1 MKKLEQF
8 KRRIYEIVEV
18 SKEHDKASKAYDM
31 LMLTAVVIGLIPL
44 TQKTDNM
51 FTKCIDM
58 LTAVI
63 FVFDYLIRLY
73 TSDYKMGIK
82 SYKAYIAYIFTPMAI
97 IDLLSIV
104 PFLSV
109 FLPLSKTIG
118 LLRIF
123 RIFRI
128 LKLIRY
134 SKIMV
139 IIANVLRKVKKQLLA
154 VLLLTVIY
162 ISASAM
168 FIFQLE
174 PDLFD
179 TFFDALYW
187 ATISITT
194 IGYGDISPVTTAG
207 RLTTML
213 SALVGMALIALPS
226 GIITAAYMEEIKKKK
241 SKLEL

>member
-44 TQKTDNM
+44 TRKTDNI

-154 VLLLTVIY
+154 VLLLTVI
-162 ISASAM
+162 
-168 FIFQLE
+168 
-174 PDLFD
+174 
-179 TFFDALYW
+179 
-187 ATISITT
+187 
-194 IGYGDISPVTTAG
+194 
-207 RLTTML
+207 
-213 SALVGMALIALPS
+213 
-226 GIITAAYMEEIKKKK
+226 
-241 SKLEL
+241 

>member
-1 MKKLEQF
+1 
-8 KRRIYEIVEV
+8 
-18 SKEHDKASKAYDM
+18 
-31 LMLTAVVIGLIPL
+31 
-44 TQKTDNM
+44 
-51 FTKCIDM
+51 
-58 LTAVI
+58 
-63 FVFDYLIRLY
+63 
-73 TSDYKMGIK
+73 
-82 SYKAYIAYIFTPMAI
+82 
-97 IDLLSIV
+97 
-104 PFLSV
+104 
-109 FLPLSKTIG
+109 
-118 LLRIF
+118 
-123 RIFRI
+123 
-128 LKLIRY
+128 
-134 SKIMV
+134 
-139 IIANVLRKVKKQLLA
+139 
-154 VLLLTVIY
+154 
-162 ISASAM
+162 M